1 MSRRRRTINMPAPY
15 LRRIWLDPARVP
27 NPDAYPF
34 CLPFLRDGFDLE
46 FDQPITI
53 IVGENGTGKST
64 LLEGIAALAG
74 YDEAGGGKGYR
85 PVDHSGALEVMGGTL
100 STALRAAWLPRIT
113 SGWFFRAES
122 FFSVARY
129 LDQMAQQFPMGG
141 GPPPDFLSHSHGEGF
156 LRFFEERCQRQGIF
170 IFDEPESA
178 LSPSRQIAF
187 LKLMRRME
195 DIGRCQIIMATHSPM
210 LMAYPN
216 ARLLRLSKY
225 GLEPVTV
232 KETDHYKVMREFC
245 EDPKGFVDAAIVE

>member
-1 MSRRRRTINMPAPY
+1 MARRNRTINLPAPY
-15 LRRIWLDPARVP
+15 LKRIWLDPSRIADRA
-27 NPDAYPF
+27 AYPF
-34 CLPFLRDGFDLE
+34 CLPFLHDDFELSFDR
-46 FDQPITI
+46 PITI

-64 LLEGIAALAG
+64 FLEGVAVLAG

-85 PVDHSGALEVMGGTL
+85 PVDHSNAVEAMGGQL
-100 STALRAAWLPRIT
+100 SSALRASWLPKIT
-113 SGWFFRAES
+113 NGWFFRAES

-129 LDQMAQQFPMGG
+129 LDEAAQNVGG
-141 GPPPDFLSHSHGEGF
+141 IPPDFLSHSHGEGF

-178 LSPSRQIAF
+178 LSPSRQIEF
-187 LKLMRRME
+187 LKLMRRM
-195 DIGRCQIIMATHSPM
+195 DNSQNCQIIMATHSPV

-232 KETDHYKVMREFC
+232 EQTDHYRVMREFC
-245 EDPKGFVDAAIVE
+245 DDPASFVEAAIAE